1 MTADLWTGRTSRQTG
16 RKGPWEARGPTSWN
30 LETQKTVTLPSDV
43 KHSLRKKKKKVDYH
57 TSKNVI
63 FNVGSG

>member
-30 LETQKTVTLPSDV
+30 LETQNTVTSPSDV
-43 KHSLRKKKKKVDYH
+43 KYSFKGKKKFDRH
-57 TSKNVI
+57 TFKDVI
-63 FNVGSG
+63 FNVGPG